1 MIEDGVRFCRGL
13 FSITHPTAKTDID
26 QLVKQGYMTEIPLNK
41 VKSGYI
47 KGDKFDRMME
57 TLK

>member
-13 FSITHPTAKTDID
+13 
-26 QLVKQGYMTEIPLNK
+26 QGYMTEIPLNK

>member
-1 MIEDGVRFCRGL
+1 MTIKELENR

-26 QLVKQGYMTEIPLNK
+26 QLVKRGYVTEILLNK

-47 KGDKFDRMME
+47 KGDKFDLMME
-57 TLK
+57 GMK